1 MAESFYEYF
10 RNMWFSPLRVQA
22 MQAIYIAIVFELLV
36 FVTNMRLRRALSG
49 ALRRD
54 KSREPSER
62 IRRRR
67 VVEGLPMLINRV
79 LLYLLG
85 LLMILRV
92 LGLPTGRE
100 LLPVLLGL
108 TLVALVLFKDTLR
121 DAVRGYYILYDH
133 LYGPGDRVTIGELT
147 GVVMDLSLRV
157 TRLRIEGGEGREVA
171 VPNRLVQSVV
181 NHSREK

>member
-22 MQAIYIAIVFELLV
+22 MQAIYIAIIFELLV
-36 FVTNMRLRRALSG
+36 FATNMRLRRALSG

-54 KSREPSER
+54 NNREPSER

-67 VVEGLPMLINRV
+67 VIEGLPMLINR
-79 LLYLLG
+79 
-85 LLMILRV
+85 
-92 LGLPTGRE
+92 
-100 LLPVLLGL
+100 
-108 TLVALVLFKDTLR
+108 LR

-133 LYGPGDRVTIGELT
+133 LYGPGDRVTIGDLT

-157 TRLRIEGGEGREVA
+157 TRLRIEGGEGREIA
-171 VPNRLVQSVV
+171 ISNRLVGNVV
-181 NHSREK
+181 NHSRAQ